1 MNRVNIDTLALGDSA
16 AGAGVVADGAGCFV
30 GGGGEETTCA
40 LATSGA
46 ALAGS
51 GAAFE
56 RSSITLMYMLRV
68 CVKVITY
75 KKQLNK
81 RYEH

>member
-16 AGAGVVADGAGCFV
+16 AGAGVVAEGAGCFV
-30 GGGGEETTCA
+30 SGGGEETTCA
-40 LATSGA
+40 LASGA

-56 RSSITLMYMLRV
+56 RSSITLMYMLEFV
-68 CVKVITY
+68 
-75 KKQLNK
+75 
-81 RYEH
+81 